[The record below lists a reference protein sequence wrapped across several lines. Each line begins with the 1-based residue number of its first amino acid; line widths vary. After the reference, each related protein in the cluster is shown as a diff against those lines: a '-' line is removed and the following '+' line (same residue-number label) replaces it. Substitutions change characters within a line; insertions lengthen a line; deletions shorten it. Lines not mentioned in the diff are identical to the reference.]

1 MADESRPV
9 TSGGDSADQRFEHLP
24 VMADEIVAVVAPV
37 PPGAFVD
44 CTIGGG
50 GHANA
55 ILAVFDHL
63 SVIGI
68 DRDHVALEAA
78 QARLA
83 AFGDRLVL
91 RRARFDDLPFILD
104 ELETASVSGFL
115 FDLGV
120 SSPQLDWADRGFS
133 YRQDGPLDMRMDQDA
148 AIQASDLVNDLP
160 ESALA
165 SILRRNADERF
176 ASRIAK
182 AIVANRPF
190 ASTVELA
197 EVVVSAIPAPAR
209 RKGGHP
215 AKRTFQALRI
225 EVNDELNILAPAL
238 EDAINALAPG
248 GRGLVLTY
256 HSGEDKIV
264 KDVFRRRSTVDIP
277 PGLPVPATDEP
288 EFAVLRPLARRP
300 SDEEQA
306 TNRRASSARLRVI
319 ERRVESEAA

>member
-9 TSGGDSADQRFEHLP
+9 ASEGDSADRRFEHLP

-37 PPGAFVD
+37 PSGTFVD
-44 CTIGGG
+44 CTVGGG
-50 GHANA
+50 GHAE
-55 ILAVFDHL
+55 AVLDALDHL
-63 SVIGI
+63 SVLGI
-68 DRDHVALEAA
+68 DRDPVALDATRN
-78 QARLA
+78 RLA
-83 AFGDRLVL
+83 VFGERLIL
-91 RRARFDDLPFILD
+91 RRARFDELTAILREAD
-104 ELETASVSGFL
+104 ASLVSGFL

-120 SSPQLDWADRGFS
+120 SSPQLDWAERGFS

-148 AIQASDLVNDLP
+148 VIQASDLVNGLP
-160 ESALA
+160 EAELS

-176 ASRIAK
+176 SSRIAK
-182 AIVANRPF
+182 AIVANRPLT
-190 ASTVELA
+190 STVALA
-197 EVVVSAIPAPAR
+197 DVVVNAIPAPAR

-238 EDAINALAPG
+238 EDAIDALAPG

-264 KDVFRRRSTVDIP
+264 KDVFRGRSTVNIP
-277 PGLPVPATDEP
+277 PGIPVPATDEP
-288 EFAVLRPLARRP
+288 EFAVLRPFARRP
-300 SDEEQA
+300 TDEEQA

-319 ERRVESEAA
+319 ERRPQLEAA